1 MADTKNTMLIH
12 AIKILDCFSL
22 QQPELGVREAAR
34 LAGLS
39 PSTVGRLMAALKEM
53 GLLQQNPL
61 TRTYRLGTKILEWG
75 GVVSATLDIR
85 TKALPYMEEL
95 HRKTG
100 ETISLYVPE
109 GSDRLCVERIE
120 SSYHVRI
127 VNWVGR
133 RLPLH
138 AGSAGKAI
146 LAFMPAERREA
157 ILASLE
163 LKPLTEKTIV
173 DLPRLRAALAEI
185 HQQGYAVS
193 YGEWVMEAAGTA
205 APILNRQGEV
215 IAALCIS
222 GPTQRFGDQQMAVFI
237 NEVTRAASLVSKEI
251 G

>member
-1 MADTKNTMLIH
+1 MADTKNTMLLH
-12 AIKILDCFSL
+12 AVKILDCFSL

-61 TRTYRLGTKILEWG
+61 TRTYRLGTKLLEWA

-95 HRKTG
+95 HRKTN
-100 ETISLYVPE
+100 ETISLYAPE

-138 AGSAGKAI
+138 AGSAGKVI
-146 LAFMPAERREA
+146 LAFMPEAQREA

-163 LKPLTEKTIV
+163 LKPLTENTII
-173 DLPRLRAALAEI
+173 DLPRLRTALVEI
-185 HQQGYAVS
+185 RRQGYAVS

-205 APILNRQGEV
+205 APILNRQGDI

-222 GPTQRFGDQQMAVFI
+222 GPTQRFNEERMAVFI
-237 NEVTRAASLVSKEI
+237 NEVTRAASLISKEI